1 MVKNTSQKVTRLTQY
16 ALLTA
21 LVVVLQ
27 MMSNVFV
34 IGTVPISLSLIP
46 LVLGAALYGPWVGT
60 FLGFVLGLVNFVTCV
75 TAPGLMLVLFQ
86 TSPVVFIITCFGKTM
101 AAGAVAGLLTRLV
114 EKKNG
119 KWGVWLAAISV
130 PLVNTGIFVLMML
143 LFFSGEI
150 TAFFGSATVGNVVT
164 FVFTA
169 FVGVNFLVE
178 FLVNALLGPA
188 FHRIVLFVRRLE
200 QA

>member
-1 MVKNTSQKVTRLTQY
+1 MVKNTSLKMTRMTQY
-16 ALLTA
+16 ALLTS

-27 MMSNVFV
+27 MLSNVFT

-46 LVLGAALYGPWVGT
+46 LVIGAVLYGPWIGT

-130 PLVNTGIFVLMML
+130 PLVNTGIFILMML
-143 LFFSGEI
+143 KRFCL
-150 TAFFGSATVGNVVT
+150 
-164 FVFTA
+164 
-169 FVGVNFLVE
+169 L
-178 FLVNALLGPA
+178 NAS
-188 FHRIVLFVRRLE
+188 
-200 QA
+200 

>member
-60 FLGFVLGLVNFVTCV
+60 FLGFVLGLVNFVSTFS
-75 TAPGLMLVLFQ
+75 TPMLLVLFNS
-86 TSPVVFIITCFGKTM
+86 SPVIYIITCFGKTM

-130 PLVNTGIFVLMML
+130 PLINTGIFIVMMF
-143 LFFSGEI
+143 LFFWKDLAVFSGSE
-150 TAFFGSATVGNVVT
+150 TAGDIVT
-164 FVFTA
+164 YMFTIL
-169 FVGVNFLVE
+169 VGVNFLVE

>member
-60 FLGFVLGLVNFVTCV
+60 FLGFVLGLVNFVSTFS
-75 TAPGLMLVLFQ
+75 TPMLLVLFNS
-86 TSPVVFIITCFGKTM
+86 SPVIYIITCFGKTM

-150 TAFFGSATVGNVVT
+150 TEFFGSAAVGNVVT